1 MRASCGPPTC
11 PASAGTGLYQLKH
24 LRPWSFAW
32 LARLKAH
39 RQVELDRN
47 GCVAIRDPEVPP
59 QGREVH
65 LRGYGFVRVFRTLAP
80 DCTVAH
86 WFSSDL
92 QLTRA
97 RRQELAAQTWAIE
110 TYDRGLEQCCGVE
123 KVKVRS
129 ARTQAAHINFA
140 IRAFLCLE
148 PYGLCTGLSCNKVK
162 TSMLREAVR

>member
-1 MRASCGPPTC
+1 MLKGGPCARLAARLRALLQLGPW
-11 PASAGTGLYQLKH
+11 G
-24 LRPWSFAW
+24 FAW

-47 GCVAIRDPEVPP
+47 GCVAIWDPEVPP

-86 WFSSDL
+86 WVSSDL
-92 QLTRA
+92 QLARA
-97 RRQELAAQTWAIE
+97 RRQELAA
-110 TYDRGLEQCCGVE
+110 
-123 KVKVRS
+123 
-129 ARTQAAHINFA
+129 HISFA

-148 PYGLCTGLSCNKVK
+148 HYRLCTGLSCNKVK
-162 TSMLREAVR
+162 TSMLRAAVR